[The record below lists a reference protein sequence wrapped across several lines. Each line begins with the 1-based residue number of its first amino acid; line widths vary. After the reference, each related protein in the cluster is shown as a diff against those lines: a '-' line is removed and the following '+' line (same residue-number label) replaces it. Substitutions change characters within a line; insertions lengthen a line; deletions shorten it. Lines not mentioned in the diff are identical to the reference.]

1 MDLPNKERVIVEAEK
16 VRDYLLSEAHP
27 DGYGKAEFFV
37 AKGFRRKA
45 WHVLAEALRQV
56 ARENIVMK
64 HMTSPHGQ
72 KYIVDGILRS
82 PTGLTALVRTV
93 WIVDADGDTPRLVT
107 AYPREQEH
115 DDQRT

>member
-1 MDLPNKERVIVEAEK
+1 MCSRLILRGLMDLPNKDRVNVEPEK
-16 VRDYLLSEAHP
+16 VRDYLLSEAHL

-37 AKGFRRKA
+37 AKGFRREA
-45 WHVLAEALRQV
+45 WYVLAEALRQV

-82 PTGLTALVRTV
+82 PTGVTALVRTV
-93 WIVDADGDTPRLVT
+93 WFGLSGSWTQVATRHVW
-107 AYPREQEH
+107 
-115 DDQRT
+115 